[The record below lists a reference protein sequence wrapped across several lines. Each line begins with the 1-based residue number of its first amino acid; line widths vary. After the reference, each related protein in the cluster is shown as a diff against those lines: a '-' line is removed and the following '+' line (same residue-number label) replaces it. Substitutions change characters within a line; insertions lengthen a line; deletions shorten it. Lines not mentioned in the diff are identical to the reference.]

1 MTTSQRLL
9 TRRPRYRE
17 QEVQRAVIDHLRWRG
32 QRDAYWFHVGNGG
45 WRSPAEARV
54 FAGLG
59 VRPGVP
65 DLILIRAGTT
75 YGLEL
80 KADNGGRLSDAQRD
94 AQEAMRLAGAIVH
107 TAVGLDDAIG
117 WLEQH
122 SLLRGRAQLSAA
134 GESSGWQRFYAELAA
149 APTRATAA
157 DVFHGHDFLF
167 LGMSSAE
174 RERRY
179 AEIEDIIREKPTE
192 DSHCQVRVSAP
203 VGSGK
208 HTEREI
214 P

>member
-1 MTTSQRLL
+1 MTA
-9 TRRPRYRE
+9 RRRYRE

-45 WRSPAEARV
+45 WRTPAEARV

-65 DLILIRAGTT
+65 DLILICHGQTF
-75 YGLEL
+75 GLEL
-80 KADNGGRLSDAQRD
+80 KAANGRLSDVQRD
-94 AQEAMRLAGAIVH
+94 AHEAMRRAGATVH
-107 TAVGLDDAIG
+107 TAIGIDDAIG
-117 WLEQH
+117 WLERH
-122 SLLRGRAQLSAA
+122 SLLRGRAQLSTA
-134 GESSGWQRFYAELAA
+134 GRSDWDRFCAELAA
-149 APTRATAA
+149 APTRDSATA
-157 DVFHGHDFLF
+157 VFHSHDFLF

-192 DSHCQVRVSAP
+192 GSHCQVRVSAP
-203 VGSGK
+203 AVSGK

>member
-1 MTTSQRLL
+1 MTTGGR
-9 TRRPRYRE
+9 RYRE
-17 QEVQRAVIDHLRWRG
+17 QEVQRAVVAHLRWRG
-32 QRDAYWFHVGNGG
+32 QRDVYWFHVGNGG

-94 AQEAMRLAGAIVH
+94 AHEAMRRAGAIVH
-107 TAVGLDDAIG
+107 TAIGLDDAIG

-122 SLLRGRAQLSAA
+122 SLLRGRAQLSTA
-134 GESSGWQRFYAELAA
+134 GRSDWSRFYAELAA
-149 APTRATAA
+149 APTRDSATA
-157 DVFHGHDFLF
+157 VFHGHAFLF
-167 LGMSSAE
+167 LGMSGAE

-203 VGSGK
+203 ASPGN
-208 HTEREI
+208 HTERET